1 MDLESERVAQQQQ
14 QQIEQEGKQ
23 PMQSSKSIPETAE
36 STPPLETTATTT
48 TSPPE
53 NEQTSEHDQKPPDQP
68 MESFAAAVVPTTA
81 IDDIGSRFY
90 IKRQIIVGNVSK
102 FIPPGK
108 DDLLNASELS
118 NTLLSIEKRDP
129 TLKNYT
135 HKWMVYVVEPPQV

>member
-1 MDLESERVAQQQQ
+1 MESERVAQEQQQ
-14 QQIEQEGKQ
+14 HIEQEGKR

-36 STPPLETTATTT
+36 STPPPQQQQQQPLETTATNTT
-48 TSPPE
+48 ATSLSE
-53 NEQTSEHDQKPPDQP
+53 NEQPSEQDQKPPEQP

-108 DDLLNASELS
+108 DHPSECG
-118 NTLLSIEKRDP
+118 
-129 TLKNYT
+129 
-135 HKWMVYVVEPPQV
+135 

>member
-1 MDLESERVAQQQQ
+1 MESERVAQEQQQ
-14 QQIEQEGKQ
+14 HIEREGKR

-36 STPPLETTATTT
+36 STPPPQQPQQPLETTATTT
-48 TSPPE
+48 TTTTTSSSE
-53 NEQTSEHDQKPPDQP
+53 NEQPSEQDQKPPEQP

-108 DDLLNASELS
+108 DD
-118 NTLLSIEKRDP
+118 
-129 TLKNYT
+129 
-135 HKWMVYVVEPPQV
+135 QVDANECSLTICYQ